1 MKQLNTNNGKYFVQD
16 YLPQNKDEFLENE
29 NYKTLTIIIFFPFK
43 GRGSYFQMSYL
54 LSF

>member
-43 GRGSYFQMSYL
+43 CRGTNYQVSYL

>member
-1 MKQLNTNNGKYFVQD
+1 MKQLNTKNGKYFVQV

-29 NYKTLTIIIFFPFK
+29 KYKTLTIIIFFPFK